1 MSVTP
6 SPPQLLS
13 LEEVRRVYGPVL
25 DMQVHMH
32 EHPLLPSLQN
42 AGLLSMT
49 LYVYVCVY
57 LHMYA
62 QYVCYI
68 PYCVYVCT
76 CVCTVHPVSVYIRG
90 TC

>member
-1 MSVTP
+1 MDLFLRCRYISMSILSYHP
-6 SPPQLLS
+6 SKMHLLS
-13 LEEVRRVYGPVL
+13 L
-25 DMQVHMH
+25 
-32 EHPLLPSLQN
+32 
-42 AGLLSMT
+42 T

-76 CVCTVHPVSVYIRG
+76 CVCTVHPVSVYIG
-90 TC
+90 STC